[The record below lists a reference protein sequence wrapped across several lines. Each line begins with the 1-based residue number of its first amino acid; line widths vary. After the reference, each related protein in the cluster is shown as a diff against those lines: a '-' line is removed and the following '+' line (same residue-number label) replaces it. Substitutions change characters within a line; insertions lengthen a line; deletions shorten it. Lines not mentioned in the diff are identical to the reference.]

1 MIIKDYITSKF
12 QPYGVNISEADL
24 ADLELMG
31 IDVSLEFSNENRN
44 SVYLG
49 LVRYIIPQLLLRAKS
64 ISESGFSVSFDTK
77 DILQYY
83 AWLCKELG
91 IEDELK
97 QKPSVRFL

>member
-24 ADLELMG
+24 ADLDLMG

-49 LVRYIIPQLLLRAKS
+49 LIRYIIPQLLLRAKS

-91 IEDELK
+91 IKDELN

>member
-24 ADLELMG
+24 ADLDLMG

-49 LVRYIIPQLLLRAKS
+49 LIRYIIPQLLLRAKS

>member
-24 ADLELMG
+24 ADLDLMG

-49 LVRYIIPQLLLRAKS
+49 LIRYIIPQLLLRAKS

-91 IEDELK
+91 IEDELN

>member
-24 ADLELMG
+24 ADLDLMG

-91 IEDELK
+91 IEYELN

>member
-24 ADLELMG
+24 ADLDLMG
-31 IDVSLEFSNENRN
+31 IDVGLEFSNENRN

-49 LVRYIIPQLLLRAKS
+49 LIRYIIPQLLLRAKS

-91 IEDELK
+91 IKDELN